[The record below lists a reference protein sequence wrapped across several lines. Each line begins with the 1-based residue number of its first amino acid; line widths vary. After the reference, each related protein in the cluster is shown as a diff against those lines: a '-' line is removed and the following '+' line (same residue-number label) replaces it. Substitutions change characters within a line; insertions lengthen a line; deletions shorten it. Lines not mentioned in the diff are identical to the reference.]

1 MAAHESE
8 SFLNYLR
15 FEKRASGHTVT
26 AYAGDLKDF
35 YGYLRE
41 TYEIETIQ
49 EVVHVHIRS
58 WMVFLLS
65 SGLVARSIN
74 RKVSTLKAYYK
85 FMMRQGLITQDPT
98 IRIVRPKVPKRLPM
112 VVDGPSM
119 DRLLDDLPFPDGYE
133 GVRDKTILELFYG
146 CGLRASEL
154 LGLKVG
160 NIDLFQQQLK
170 VLGKRNKERII
181 PFHTLLRDQLRLYL
195 QSRAEAFAEA
205 PEWLFLTEKGNKMYP
220 TLVYKMVHHYLSTVS
235 TLSQRSPHVLRHTFA
250 THMLDQGA
258 DLNAVKEL
266 LGHTSLAA
274 TQVYTHN
281 SVEKLKEVYRKS
293 HPKA

>member
-1 MAAHESE
+1 MAVSEFE

-15 FEKRASGHTVT
+15 YEKRASSHTVA
-26 AYAGDLKDF
+26 AYAGDLNDF
-35 YGYLRE
+35 YGYLRV
-41 TYEIETIQ
+41 TYEITTIQ
-49 EVVHVHIRS
+49 EVVHAHIRS

-85 FMMRQGLITQDPT
+85 FMQRQGLIQHNPT
-98 IRIVRPKVPKRLPM
+98 LRIVRPKVPKRLPM
-112 VVDGPSM
+112 VVDGASM
-119 DRLLDDLPFPDGYE
+119 DRLLDEVVYPEGYA
-133 GVRDKTILELFYG
+133 GLRDKTILELFYG
-146 CGLRASEL
+146 CGIRASEL
-154 LGLKVG
+154 KGLRLGDV
-160 NIDLFQQQLK
+160 DLHQQQIK

-195 QSRAEAFAEA
+195 QGRAAAFSEG
-205 PEWLFLTEKGNKMYP
+205 PDWLFLTEKGEQMYP
-220 TLVYKMVHHYLSTVS
+220 ALIYKTVHHYLSMVS

-250 THMLDQGA
+250 THLLDQGA